1 MGKQSFVGR
10 DEILGWARRGGRR
23 GIQNLKTRAASGDP
37 RAVARLQRLR
47 AALAAPDAPASAP
60 APYAAQPG
68 YASNYP
74 AYQSPYF
81 DASLSQ
87 DPYGPAPQ
95 PTIDVFQGDAELA
108 EIVSS
113 GDADL
118 EEIVG
123 ADDVELEKLMK
134 KAIRPSLLTT
144 VLATGRSDA
153 ELAKIKAKAD
163 AGDKKSKNLY
173 EGILAAKKKYA
184 ESYKYDSS
192 GLDEILGSDEIVG
205 SLLSKTVGAVKKV
218 AGLPLDVAAWA
229 LRRTPS
235 VARSMFVGHDEILGG
250 AFIGDD
256 ERAYAEDGGMADKMA
271 LQRRITSSGYNGHL
285 AYVRGE
291 DMDQQGRQ
299 SAKKILQ
306 QSVDA
311 KSIKK
316 SDLKRAIELYAGAS
330 ATTRE
335 KTAVGSK
342 MLDFLTKKQI
352 KIEG

>member
-1 MGKQSFVGR
+1 MFVKTDSLGR
-10 DEILGWARRGGRR
+10 SELLDNDSLGLDEIL
-23 GIQNLKTRAASGDP
+23 
-37 RAVARLQRLR
+37 
-47 AALAAPDAPASAP
+47 
-60 APYAAQPG
+60 
-68 YASNYP
+68 
-74 AYQSPYF
+74 
-81 DASLSQ
+81 
-87 DPYGPAPQ
+87 
-95 PTIDVFQGDAELA
+95 
-108 EIVSS
+108 
-113 GDADL
+113 
-118 EEIVG
+118 G
-123 ADDVELEKLMK
+123 ADDVELERLMSK
-134 KAIRPSLLTT
+134 SHRPSAETT
-144 VLATGRSDA
+144 FLSHFFSPKQI
-153 ELAKIKAKAD
+153 AKIKAQAD
-163 AGDKKSKNLY
+163 AGDKDAKSRY
-173 EGILAAKKKYA
+173 EAILAAKKKYA
-184 ESYKYDSS
+184 ESSASSS
-192 GLDEILGSDEIVG
+192 GLDEILGRDEIVG

-218 AGLPLDVAAWA
+218 AGLPLDAAAWA

-250 AFIGDD
+250 AFVGDD

-306 QSVDA
+306 QSVNA

-335 KTAVGSK
+335 KTEVGSK